1 MGIIL
6 FVIITRFINDHT
18 FFMEYTLA
26 IDFGTTNSTVYLQ
39 RRGKKEQLWNN
50 EATGEYL
57 FPSFVA
63 YKKDEVVTG
72 YAAKR
77 LYGMDRQFVVSCV
90 KRLIGLT
97 YESYLKLEKKDI
109 FGCEVVCGDD
119 GYPYFVVS
127 ADGRKVSC
135 IDVACELFKWIK
147 RSAETVAEHEF
158 THAYVTRPANFREN
172 QVTAIR
178 DAARKAGLIIDK
190 MISEPSAASISWCFK
205 EDGRIFS
212 KLRRYSTVLVIDFG
226 GGTLDL
232 SIVRYLGTSQFRVID
247 SAGDPNLGG
256 NDIDAALQEYVLEKI
271 RKMGHTIDKNDRRS
285 KRMLRMLK
293 KSCEEFKILFNS
305 KLRDADDEEDFFRLN
320 RNAVGDLDISYFGF
334 DEQEISITAREFYEA
349 LKEPLERYL
358 VPLNKI
364 TGKPEQM
371 IGTIKNVL
379 LVGGSSLLKFLRLK
393 LMSKGFTSKQF
404 QDVDAMH
411 CVSEGAYQLLSLY
424 TNPDPKKFFTEALP
438 LSYGL
443 QSGDDEVCLMLT
455 KGSTVPCCS
464 RERDFTNLEDYPE
477 YIYSKVYQYPE
488 ETNQSVVKV
497 SDCDQVWTLRFFNPE
512 QYRRQ
517 RSQQS
522 LSIQFKLDVGGTL
535 EVICKDKRS
544 GDVLHREVCNVLFD
558 ANSLICYR
566 LVLIGFYLFKVPIDS
581 STITIVYSLGDSI
594 IRRFLA
600 PMTFSSCLYR
610 FYNETQEQ
618 LNNSTLKLHASFYN
632 HEQ

>member
-1 MGIIL
+1 M
-6 FVIITRFINDHT
+6 
-18 FFMEYTLA
+18 
-26 IDFGTTNSTVYLQ
+26 
-39 RRGKKEQLWNN
+39 
-50 EATGEYL
+50 
-57 FPSFVA
+57 
-63 YKKDEVVTG
+63 
-72 YAAKR
+72 
-77 LYGMDRQFVVSCV
+77 
-90 KRLIGLT
+90 
-97 YESYLKLEKKDI
+97 
-109 FGCEVVCGDD
+109 
-119 GYPYFVVS
+119 
-127 ADGRKVSC
+127 
-135 IDVACELFKWIK
+135 
-147 RSAETVAEHEF
+147 
-158 THAYVTRPANFREN
+158 
-172 QVTAIR
+172 
-178 DAARKAGLIIDK
+178 
-190 MISEPSAASISWCFK
+190 
-205 EDGRIFS
+205 
-212 KLRRYSTVLVIDFG
+212 
-226 GGTLDL
+226 
-232 SIVRYLGTSQFRVID
+232 ID

-256 NDIDAALQEYVLEKI
+256 NDIDAALQEYVLDKI
-271 RKMGHTIDKNDRRS
+271 RKMGHTIDKNDKRS
-285 KRMLRMLK
+285 KRKLRMLK

-305 KLRDADDEEDFFRLN
+305 KLRDADDEDDFFRLN

-364 TGKPEQM
+364 TRKPEQM

-411 CVSEGAYQLLSLY
+411 CVSEGAFQLLSLY
-424 TNPDPKKFFTEALP
+424 TNPHPRESWMETLP
-438 LSYGL
+438 SSYGL
-443 QSGDDEVCLMLT
+443 QSGNDEVRLMLL

-464 RERDFTNLEDYPE
+464 EERDFTNLEDYPE

-488 ETNQSVVKV
+488 ETNQRIVKV

-581 STITIVYSLGDSI
+581 SAITVVYSLRDNMARMISCFYDFFILFVSI
-594 IRRFLA
+594 LQRKANKR
-600 PMTFSSCLYR
+600 TFQFSNPL
-610 FYNETQEQ
+610 E
-618 LNNSTLKLHASFYN
+618 
-632 HEQ
+632 